1 MDFPPPVSLKAGAH
15 PLRPCFRV
23 GTWTGGFMQ
32 PRTLPSISSAP
43 FLSGIFQEEPYKM
56 ENEGLLVNL
65 THATAET
72 YREAK

>member
-1 MDFPPPVSLKAGAH
+1 MDRWLHAA
-15 PLRPCFRV
+15 LY
-23 GTWTGGFMQ
+23 
-32 PRTLPSISSAP
+32 PSKHLVVP

-72 YREAK
+72 YGEAK